1 MSCGGIRMLAL
12 ELPATFF
19 PCATVSNPLNPTSLL
34 LQLREGLS
42 KLANPRLPAVPGGDV
57 AGVVLE
63 ADAGSAFK
71 PGAWHSG
78 AATSQDACSLA

>member
-1 MSCGGIRMLAL
+1 MLAQ
-12 ELPATFF
+12 PAGSAF
-19 PCATVSNPLNPTSLL
+19 ATVSNHRPHLP
-34 LQLREGLS
+34 QLREGLS

-71 PGAWHSG
+71 PGAWHSAG
-78 AATSQDACSLA
+78 AISQYACNLA